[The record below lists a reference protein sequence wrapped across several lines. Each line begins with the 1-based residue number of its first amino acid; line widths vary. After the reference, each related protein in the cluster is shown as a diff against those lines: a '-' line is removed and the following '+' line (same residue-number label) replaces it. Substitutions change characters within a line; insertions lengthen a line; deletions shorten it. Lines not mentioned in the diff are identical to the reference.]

1 MNAAP
6 QHPDHPLHDAKVIE
20 HGDQGADEDHQ
31 RQHPHGEDE
40 AVAGQIAK
48 HEADAAVGEAEQ
60 GGNAVA
66 HGAEQELARGKVEH
80 QGGQAYL
87 QRQGA
92 QHGTPA
98 DGTAIF
104 TRQPGD
110 KQEGQHTDQTQ

>member
-6 QHPDHPLHDAKVIE
+6 QHPDHPLHDAEVIE
-20 HGDQGADEDHQ
+20 HGDEGADEDHQ

-80 QGGQAYL
+80 QGGQADL